1 MEVHHRPSTGVHYE
15 VLHSTLHRAE
25 LLPHVRVQS
34 RVPCGVRGT
43 VEAPYRANI
52 QHKHHHTCATDRPC
66 PSPSRNPSQHRLSP
80 SSRPPMP
87 KSMQMPDVLHRA
99 LPAGPCVGAARGSPY
114 IYETAHH
121 TRTIRTSWHAICR
134 RRAAPQPRS
143 VRGGTWQPPS
153 PCLTPP
159 VDPRSAACQHRAARA
174 SVHAHTPA
182 TAHCTGHPPSLPW
195 HPGGSSHKYR
205 AAPRAYARPELIPEH
220 SPSSSLPAPLPA
232 SPSLSNPAKRG
243 ISTQVA
249 PKSLA
254 LSSVAAASLP

>member
-1 MEVHHRPSTGVHYE
+1 MPESE
-15 VLHSTLHRAE
+15 SKS
-25 LLPHVRVQS
+25 QS
-34 RVPCGVRGT
+34 
-43 VEAPYRANI
+43 APTIPI
-52 QHKHHHTCATDRPC
+52 QQASDAKSRCRCPTFSIERSLQGSPHTC
-66 PSPSRNPSQHRLSP
+66 
-80 SSRPPMP
+80 
-87 KSMQMPDVLHRA
+87 
-99 LPAGPCVGAARGSPY
+99 
-114 IYETAHH
+114 ETAHH
-121 TRTIRTSWHAICR
+121 TRTMRTWHAICR
-134 RRAAPQPRS
+134 WRAAPQPRS

-243 ISTQVA
+243 LSTQVA

-254 LSSVAAASLP
+254 LSSAAAASLP